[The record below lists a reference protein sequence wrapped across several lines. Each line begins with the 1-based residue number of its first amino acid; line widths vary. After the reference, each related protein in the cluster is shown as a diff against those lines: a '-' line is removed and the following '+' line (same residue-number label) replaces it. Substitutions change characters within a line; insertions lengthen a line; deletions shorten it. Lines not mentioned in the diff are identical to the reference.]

1 MAEFTHLDEKGKA
14 LMVDISEK
22 NITKRTALATGTIMI
37 GRDALEAL
45 KNQAVPKGDVLAAAR
60 IAGIFACKKTPE
72 IVPLCHNIS
81 ITKAS
86 VDFEILEE
94 SFAVKALCS
103 VSTTGKTGAEMEAL
117 TGVNAAL
124 LTIYDMCKA
133 INKSMV
139 MTDIHLVSKTGGK
152 SGDFEFGV

>member
-1 MAEFTHLDEKGKA
+1 MAEFTHIDGSGNA
-14 LMVDISEK
+14 IMVDVSEK
-22 NITKRTALATGTIMI
+22 DITKRTAVATGKILVGPEVI
-37 GRDALEAL
+37 KAL
-45 KNQAVPKGDVLAAAR
+45 KDSSVPKGDVLAAAR
-60 IAGIFACKKTPE
+60 IAGIFACKRTPE
-72 IVPLCHNIS
+72 IIPLCHKIS

-86 VDFEILEE
+86 VDFKINWEEE
-94 SFAVKALCS
+94 SVTALCS

-139 MTDIHLVSKTGGK
+139 MSDIHLVTKTGGK
-152 SGDFEFGV
+152 SGDFSFGG